1 MTQQNSLNVELSNF
15 YLNRLKSGTKN
26 EIQTVLRLPSNIIG
40 NSNDETNFLHK
51 LLSTSKQV
59 AKLHKA
65 FANNLSVNI
74 ELSET
79 GLPLMKDV
87 IKPLAKSVLVPLGLK
102 AAALQMLEY
111 IKKSLNLDL
120 QQQ

>member
-15 YLNRLKSGTKN
+15 YLKRLKSGTKN
-26 EIQTVLRLPSNIIG
+26 EIEIVLRLSSNIIG
-40 NSNDETNFLHK
+40 NSNDATNFLHK
-51 LLSTSKQV
+51 LLSSSKQV
-59 AKLHKA
+59 AKLRKA
-65 FANNLSVNI
+65 FANNLYVNI

-79 GLPLMKDV
+79 GLSLMKDV
-87 IKPLAKSVLVPLGLK
+87 IKPSAKSVLVPLGLK

>member
-26 EIQTVLRLPSNIIG
+26 EIETVLRLPSNIIG

-59 AKLHKA
+59 AKLDKA

>member
-15 YLNRLKSGTKN
+15 YLKRLKSGTKN
-26 EIQTVLRLPSNIIG
+26 EIEIVLRLSSNIIG
-40 NSNDETNFLHK
+40 NSNDATNFLHK
-51 LLSTSKQV
+51 LLSSSKQV
-59 AKLHKA
+59 AKLRKA
-65 FANNLSVNI
+65 FANNLYVNI

-79 GLPLMKDV
+79 GLSLMKDV

>member
-15 YLNRLKSGTKN
+15 YLKRLKSGTKN
-26 EIQTVLRLPSNIIG
+26 EIEIVLRLSSNIIG
-40 NSNDETNFLHK
+40 NSNDATNFLHK

-59 AKLHKA
+59 AKLRKA
-65 FANNLSVNI
+65 FANNLYVNI

-79 GLPLMKDV
+79 GLSLMKDV

>member
-15 YLNRLKSGTKN
+15 YLKRLKSGTKN
-26 EIQTVLRLPSNIIG
+26 EIEIVLRLSSNIVG
-40 NSNDETNFLHK
+40 NSNDATNFLHK
-51 LLSTSKQV
+51 LLSSSKQV
-59 AKLHKA
+59 AKLRKA
-65 FANNLSVNI
+65 FANNLYVNI

-79 GLPLMKDV
+79 GLSLMKDV
-87 IKPLAKSVLVPLGLK
+87 IKPSAKSVLVPLGLK

>member
-59 AKLHKA
+59 AKLDKA